1 MLSDVFAF
9 LLNCCSS
16 LFNFH
21 NWCCEAVIEKIFS
34 CIWTQFGVCT
44 LSYLHE
50 VFLCCFCF
58 LAVHLLESFLFF
70 LLFLSVH
77 RIEFQPPNVRMLFA
91 PTCRCTSVLF
101 AMRMT
106 LGRIGWSTT
115 LSLCDGGIL
124 PADDPASTMTMTLHT
139 LLLLL
144 HHYYQYHLIHLSL
157 HIHPCKITPVSLSH
171 SLLLSSCRCCIH
183 PFNLSVHLSSPVFFF
198 ASCPI
203 RSNHHTTINP
213 VPPHSLNT
221 TDHDM
226 FFLKVVVLVL

>member
-1 MLSDVFAF
+1 MGSV
-9 LLNCCSS
+9 
-16 LFNFH
+16 
-21 NWCCEAVIEKIFS
+21 WCLHAVISPRRFFCAVS
-34 CIWTQFGVCT
+34 
-44 LSYLHE
+44 
-50 VFLCCFCF
+50 VFLPYTYWN
-58 LAVHLLESFLFF
+58 LFLFF

-139 LLLLL
+139 LLLL

-183 PFNLSVHLSSPVFFF
+183 PFNLSVHLSSLFFVFFL
-198 ASCPI
+198 
-203 RSNHHTTINP
+203 
-213 VPPHSLNT
+213 PHAP
-221 TDHDM
+221 
-226 FFLKVVVLVL
+226 

>member
-1 MLSDVFAF
+1 MFARCDISTKVFVFGAV
-9 LLNCCSS
+9 S
-16 LFNFH
+16 LFLPYTHWNR
-21 NWCCEAVIEKIFS
+21 
-34 CIWTQFGVCT
+34 
-44 LSYLHE
+44 
-50 VFLCCFCF
+50 
-58 LAVHLLESFLFF
+58 FLFF
-70 LLFLSVH
+70 SPLSLCTELNFNH
-77 RIEFQPPNVRMLFA
+77 QISRMLFA

-124 PADDPASTMTMTLHT
+124 PADVPASTMTMTLHT

-183 PFNLSVHLSSPVFFF
+183 PLNLSVHLSSLF

-203 RSNHHTTINP
+203 SSSNHHATNNP
-213 VPPHSLNT
+213 VPPNSHNIA
-221 TDHDM
+221 DHDM
-226 FFLKVVVLVL
+226 FVLNSTTGSVDLFRKLLQMFTCLLFDWEPTLLKSKIKSL

>member
-1 MLSDVFAF
+1 MDSVWCLHAVISPQR
-9 LLNCCSS
+9 
-16 LFNFH
+16 LFF
-21 NWCCEAVIEKIFS
+21 WCCFS
-34 CIWTQFGVCT
+34 
-44 LSYLHE
+44 
-50 VFLCCFCF
+50 F
-58 LAVHLLESFLFF
+58 LAVYLLESFFVFF
-70 LLFLSVH
+70 SPLSLCTELNFNH
-77 RIEFQPPNVRMLFA
+77 QISRMLFV

-124 PADDPASTMTMTLHT
+124 PADVPASTMTMTLHT

-183 PFNLSVHLSSPVFFF
+183 QLNLSAHLSSYYFL
-198 ASCPI
+198 
-203 RSNHHTTINP
+203 RH
-213 VPPHSLNT
+213 VP
-221 TDHDM
+221 
-226 FFLKVVVLVL
+226 